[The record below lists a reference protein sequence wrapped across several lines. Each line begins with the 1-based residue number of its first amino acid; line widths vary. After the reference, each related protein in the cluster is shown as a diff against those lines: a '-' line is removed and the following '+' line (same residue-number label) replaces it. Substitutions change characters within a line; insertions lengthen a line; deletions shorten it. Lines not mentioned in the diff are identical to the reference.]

1 MATPEDR
8 GSEGYNIKIIRSD
21 TEMKTN
27 DGKQLQKEKLVCRQ
41 VATVLKE
48 K

>member
-1 MATPEDR
+1 MGTTEDR

-27 DGKQLQKEKLVCRQ
+27 DGK
-41 VATVLKE
+41 
-48 K
+48 